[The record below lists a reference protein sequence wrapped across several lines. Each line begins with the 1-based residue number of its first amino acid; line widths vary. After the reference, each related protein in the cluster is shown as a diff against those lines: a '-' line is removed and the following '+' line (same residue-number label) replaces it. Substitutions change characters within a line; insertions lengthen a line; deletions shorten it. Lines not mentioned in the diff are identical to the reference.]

1 MNSKVYDP
9 HCHKYLF
16 FVVVVLGVLHY
27 FKEKVTIIASLFDSS
42 DFPYSFEVYDF
53 CFLRKTDYK
62 KLYTSVGSESHSV
75 KWVCWYLGTCRK
87 GEVRYVRGT

>member
-62 KLYTSVGSESHSV
+62 KLYTSVDLNLIQSSGYVGISAG
-75 KWVCWYLGTCRK
+75 YLQKR
-87 GEVRYVRGT
+87 